1 MTHSTAILRTR
12 SEAPP
17 APSRA
22 DSSARP
28 SRAARRTQAA
38 GLLALLAGTLAGCAA
53 NTTDPTWW
61 NPAGIGPAPV
71 SPPPAVGVI
80 LPVRAADPLAAFAA
94 RAQPGQAETVTT
106 PGTSTGGART
116 VSARLVRV
124 YNAASGRECR
134 ELQFGVAGPG
144 GAPGAT
150 YCRDPAQG
158 WVAARALLRGGA
170 VYRP

>member
-1 MTHSTAILRTR
+1 MMDTKANGSMGCGANPPRPPTIFRTPAGR
-12 SEAPP
+12 KGPGSLFAP
-17 APSRA
+17 
-22 DSSARP
+22 
-28 SRAARRTQAA
+28 
-38 GLLALLAGTLAGCAA
+38 GLLLLTLVGCAA
-53 NTTDPTWW
+53 HTTEATWW

-71 SPPPAVGVI
+71 SPPPATGVV

-94 RAQPGQAETVTT
+94 RAQPGQVETVATAN
-106 PGTSTGGART
+106 GAHT
-116 VSARLVRV
+116 VSARLVRA

-134 ELQFGVAGPG
+134 ELQFGTAAAPG

-150 YCRDPAQG
+150 YCKDPAQG

>member
-1 MTHSTAILRTR
+1 MLRISLIR
-12 SEAPP
+12 MLVMLL
-17 APSRA
+17 
-22 DSSARP
+22 
-28 SRAARRTQAA
+28 
-38 GLLALLAGTLAGCAA
+38 GLPVLAGCAVGA
-53 NTTDPTWW
+53 AEGSWW
-61 NPAGIGPAPV
+61 NPVGLGAART
-71 SPPPAVGVI
+71 SPPPATNVV

-94 RAQPGQAETVTT
+94 RAQAGQVETVAS
-106 PGTSTGGART
+106 PNGL

-134 ELQFGVAGPG
+134 ELQFGPSGVVG

-150 YCRDPAQG
+150 YCNDPAQG